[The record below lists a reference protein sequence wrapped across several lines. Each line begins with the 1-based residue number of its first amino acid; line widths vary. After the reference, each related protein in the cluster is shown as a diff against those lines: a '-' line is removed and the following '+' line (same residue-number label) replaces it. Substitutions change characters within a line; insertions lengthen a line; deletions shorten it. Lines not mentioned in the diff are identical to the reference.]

1 MDDDDDVDDDLLSS
15 KMSIESNEEKKTQAH
30 SGEDAI
36 LLTAGSPNNE
46 TGISLRQ
53 FKSAGGSI
61 VSQGAP

>member
-1 MDDDDDVDDDLLSS
+1 
-15 KMSIESNEEKKTQAH
+15 MSIESNEGKKTQAH

-36 LLTAGSPNNE
+36 LLTAGSQNNE